1 MAYISVND
9 AVERTGKGQTTI
21 YRFCRKFEHTRHV
34 KREDKKF
41 LIDEEFLS
49 RHLSSAENEQAENTG
64 AAKEKPEMIDVFI
77 EELLNEK
84 RYFRLLLDRKDE
96 QLERKDRMI
105 ASLQERQKELHYL
118 LNHQTQLLESA
129 RKPEPI
135 TEVNTTSESKPAQEP
150 TSSPEQEDYSPS
162 SFHFPN
168 DSANYREEKETSVLY
183 EAKVVYA
190 VLGAVA
196 FMLFMAILFVDDIKY
211 FLDN

>member
-49 RHLSSAENEQAENTG
+49 KHLIEPEAEQTENG
-64 AAKEKPEMIDVFI
+64 KQEEPKQELIDIFI

-84 RYFRLLLDRKDE
+84 RYYRLLLDRKDE
-96 QLERKDRMI
+96 QLVRKDGI
-105 ASLQERQKELHYL
+105 ISSLQDRQKELHYL

-129 RKPEPI
+129 RKPEP
-135 TEVNTTSESKPAQEP
+135 ESLSQDNSGAVVEESK
-150 TSSPEQEDYSPS
+150 
-162 SFHFPN
+162 
-168 DSANYREEKETSVLY
+168 KE
-183 EAKVVYA
+183 EAKPGNMMYQAQIVYA
-190 VLGAVA
+190 VLAAVA
-196 FMLFMAILFVDDIKY
+196 LMLVLAIIFVDEIKA
-211 FLDN
+211 L

>member
-21 YRFCRKFEHTRHV
+21 YRFCRKFEHTRHI

-49 RHLSSAENEQAENTG
+49 KHLSSDDIEQTEAS
-64 AAKEKPEMIDVFI
+64 KQLQSKPELIDVFI

-129 RKPEPI
+129 RKPE
-135 TEVNTTSESKPAQEP
+135 A
-150 TSSPEQEDYSPS
+150 
-162 SFHFPN
+162 
-168 DSANYREEKETSVLY
+168 EKETVHEEESEQENMFSYHEGFMPEEKDKTLWY
-183 EAKVVYA
+183 EARVVYT

-196 FMLFMAILFVDDIKY
+196 FILFLAIIFVDEIKAM
-211 FLDN
+211 LEH